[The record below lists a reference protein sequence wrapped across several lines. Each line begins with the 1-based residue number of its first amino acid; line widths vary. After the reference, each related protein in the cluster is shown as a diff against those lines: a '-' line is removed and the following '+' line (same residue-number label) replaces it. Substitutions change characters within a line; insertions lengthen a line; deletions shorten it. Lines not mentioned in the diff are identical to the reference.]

1 MYKPPLLWQHASISP
16 SHSLQLQSYHVP
28 ILVWSHFVVHL
39 INWAMLIIIIACV
52 VKNRKNVKKSKL
64 KWRLF
69 LILIIGVWIRLGV
82 LIFWQLALNKETD
95 FTFKILFSIFISS
108 QGLLI
113 FLIHVIHAPQSGKQ
127 WKKLLIK
134 FYILS
139 EVPPCVML
147 RLPA

>member
-1 MYKPPLLWQHASISP
+1 MLAFLLLTLYSCRVIMYPFWLGLI
-16 SHSLQLQSYHVP
+16 VP
-28 ILVWSHFVVHL
+28 FVVVHL
-39 INWAMLIIIIACV
+39 INWAIYIFIIIIACV

-64 KWRLF
+64 KGDLF
-69 LILIIGVWIRLGV
+69 LILIIGVWIRLGG

-134 FYILS
+134 FYCQKS
-139 EVPPCVML
+139 S
-147 RLPA
+147 RLLLVSC